1 MAFAMRENPG
11 TFTNF
16 EFTPGVPAPFGM
28 ALAILRNTE
37 MLTWAEKIQMVRD
50 PCLAMTTDP
59 GP

>member
-50 PCLAMTTDP
+50 PDH
-59 GP
+59 